1 MVSYFLENYKFSV
14 MMMVVLFNGI
24 IFYKVNV
31 NEFMDEG
38 VDGDDEFFFF
48 SFLAGIFG

>member
-1 MVSYFLENYKFSV
+1 

-38 VDGDDEFFFF
+38 VDGDDEFFFQF
-48 SFLAGIFG
+48 FGGNFWVSYGKGESY

>member
-1 MVSYFLENYKFSV
+1 

-38 VDGDDEFFFF
+38 VDGDDEFFFLVF
-48 SFLAGIFG
+48 WWGFLGKLL